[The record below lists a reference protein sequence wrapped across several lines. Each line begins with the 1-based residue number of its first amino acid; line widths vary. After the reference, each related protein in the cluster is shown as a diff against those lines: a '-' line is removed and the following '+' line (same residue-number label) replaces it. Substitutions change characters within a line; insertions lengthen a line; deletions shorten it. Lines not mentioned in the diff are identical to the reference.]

1 MALGTEYYKLYII
14 INLEGY
20 TVVLKEKKIIQSG
33 RFHLRQH

>member
-20 TVVLKEKKIIQSG
+20 TVILKENNTGRKISP
-33 RFHLRQH
+33 